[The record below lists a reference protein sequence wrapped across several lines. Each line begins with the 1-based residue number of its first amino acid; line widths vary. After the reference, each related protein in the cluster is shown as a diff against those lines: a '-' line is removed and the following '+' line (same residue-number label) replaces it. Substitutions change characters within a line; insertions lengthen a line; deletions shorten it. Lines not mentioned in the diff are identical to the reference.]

1 MGKMK
6 KRAAGI
12 LAPVREILRQG
23 HGKDNRVKG
32 KCDYVRLY
40 RRKWKQCL
48 AEEHGDT
55 EAADENF
62 EDSVNAEE
70 VAGYYIAV
78 YGRDAL
84 VFWRSNTQYKVLS
97 EQDREVDR
105 ILTVLYGEDRGKRPG
120 LPLDRHVLGE
130 RKRIF

>member
-12 LAPVREILRQG
+12 LASVLEILCRG
-23 HGKDNRVKG
+23 YGRDNRVKG
-32 KCDYVRLY
+32 KRDYVRLY
-40 RRKWKQCL
+40 RQKWKRCL

-62 EDSVNAEE
+62 EDSELSTVNAGE

-78 YGRDAL
+78 YGDDAL
-84 VFWRSNTQYKVLS
+84 VCWKSNTQYKMLS

-105 ILTVLYGEDRGKRPG
+105 ILGDLYRQDRGKNGRPA
-120 LPLDRHVLGE
+120 
-130 RKRIF
+130 

>member
-12 LAPVREILRQG
+12 LASVLEILCRG
-23 HGKDNRVKG
+23 YGRDNRVKG
-32 KCDYVRLY
+32 KRDYVRLY
-40 RRKWKQCL
+40 RQKWKQCL

-62 EDSVNAEE
+62 EDSVNAGE

-78 YGRDAL
+78 YGDDAL
-84 VFWRSNTQYKVLS
+84 ACWKSNTQYKMLS

-105 ILTVLYGEDRGKRPG
+105 ILGDLYRQDRGKNGRPA
-120 LPLDRHVLGE
+120 
-130 RKRIF
+130 

>member
-12 LAPVREILRQG
+12 LTSVLEILWRG
-23 HGKDNRVKG
+23 YGRDNRVKG
-32 KCDYVRLY
+32 KRDYVRLY
-40 RRKWKQCL
+40 RQKWKRCL

-62 EDSVNAEE
+62 EDSVNAGE

-78 YGRDAL
+78 YGDDAL
-84 VFWRSNTQYKVLS
+84 ACWKSNTQYKMLS

-105 ILTVLYGEDRGKRPG
+105 ILGDLYRQDRGKNGRPA
-120 LPLDRHVLGE
+120 
-130 RKRIF
+130 